1 MRDMIGNLQKPVA
14 SAMLVSV
21 ALSVSATAL
30 HAGDGASPMP
40 DLPGVDGKASD
51 QTGIRPQGEPL
62 LEAPLTDE
70 NGFVRMGDWDV
81 KISGNVTIDIGT
93 FAPRTGR

>member
-1 MRDMIGNLQKPVA
+1 MCDMIGNPQKPVA
-14 SAMLVSV
+14 SAILVFA
-21 ALSVSATAL
+21 ALSVSAPAL
-30 HAGDGASPMP
+30 QAGDGASSTA
-40 DLPGVDGKASD
+40 DLPVVDDKVSD
-51 QTGIRPQGEPL
+51 HTGIRPQGEPL